1 MNQPTKTI
9 SATDFKQLAQ
19 GQALPRVIDVRT
31 PVEVRATIPRTPST
45 CSAPVVSVR
54 RARRSS

>member
-31 PVEVRATIPRTPST
+31 PVEV
-45 CSAPVVSVR
+45 SAQALAGSAHFPLQ
-54 RARRSS
+54 